1 MRCGWVRHLMAE
13 RHSEYE
19 RDEHDWYV
27 EPVWAVH
34 RLAERVTFE
43 GAIHDPCCGIGT
55 IPLALIDAFGGLLHA
70 DRASGA
76 DLVDRDGGT
85 WPVQDFLTDYAP
97 RDNIVSNPPFKIGNL
112 IAEHALKIVQPGG
125 VVALVCNAKFLF
137 SQARHPLFN
146 RPEMER
152 VIVFSRRPSMPP
164 GEMLARLGEGCRGGG
179 SIDFVWCVWR
189 VGKTERGCTVDWT
202 L

>member
-19 RDEHDWYV
+19 RDADDWYV
-27 EPVWAVH
+27 EPVWAVD
-34 RLAERVTFE
+34 RLAERVTFD
-43 GAIHDPCCGIGT
+43 GAIHDPCCGKGT
-55 IPLALIDAFGGLLHA
+55 IPLALLGPYA
-70 DRASGA
+70 DRVSGA
-76 DLVDRDGGT
+76 DLIDRANGQF
-85 WPVQDFLTDYAP
+85 PVQDFLTDYAP
-97 RDNIVSNPPFKIGNL
+97 RDNVVSNPPFKIANL

-137 SQARHPLFN
+137 SQMRHPLFT
-146 RPEMER
+146 RREMER

-179 SIDFVWCVWR
+179 SIDFVWCIWR
-189 VGKTERGCTVDWT
+189 VGKTERGCNIDWT